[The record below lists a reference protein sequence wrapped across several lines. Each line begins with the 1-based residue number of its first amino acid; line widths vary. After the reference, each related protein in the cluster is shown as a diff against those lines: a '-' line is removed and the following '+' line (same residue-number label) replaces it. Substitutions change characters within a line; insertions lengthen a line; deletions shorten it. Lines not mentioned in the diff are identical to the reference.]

1 MNQILAQPHLEF
13 LFIKNLKF
21 TLSNKQI
28 SKIEVDDTYSQEKFG
43 QSDFELMP
51 GCKQIVV
58 NKLKSELIEKE
69 MNVPTT
75 GQKLSQILFD
85 NNVFDG
91 NPEVWELVLKNKDFV
106 RKI

>member
-1 MNQILAQPHLEF
+1 M
-13 LFIKNLKF
+13 
-21 TLSNKQI
+21 
-28 SKIEVDDTYSQEKFG
+28 
-43 QSDFELMP
+43 
-51 GCKQIVV
+51 
-58 NKLKSELIEKE
+58 EKE

-91 NPEVWELVLKNKDFV
+91 NPEVWELVLKNKDFI